1 MEDKIRTSE
10 PGKDGKKTEPPES
23 SPASTP
29 TPPRRVEGKLVRR
42 APTKARREANRRNA
56 KRSTGPRSERGKATA
71 SANAVKHG
79 VFARPVPA
87 QGFLAR
93 DGILRSALA
102 DESADEFSAFL
113 DRFNEA
119 LAPRDALDAML
130 VEKMALALWRYR
142 RLRRFE
148 RSKVDWEISFKE
160 RCVAN
165 EGYSEARKPG
175 MAEGRAERRL
185 LPDEETLQK
194 ILRYEAALEREWMR
208 CYALLEQRRQQRE
221 SDDPP
226 PLHSILRM
234 G

>member
-1 MEDKIRTSE
+1 MEDIIRIGE
-10 PGKDGKKTEPPES
+10 PEKDGKKPEPPES

-29 TPPRRVEGKLVRR
+29 TPLVRR
-42 APTKARREANRRNA
+42 TPTKARREANRRNA
-56 KRSTGPRSERGKATA
+56 KRSTGPRTKRGKATV
-71 SANAVKHG
+71 SANAIKHG
-79 VFARPVPA
+79 VFAHPVLA

-93 DGILRSALA
+93 DGVLRSALA
-102 DESADEFSAFL
+102 DESIDEFRDFL
-113 DRFNEA
+113 ARLNEA

-142 RLRRFE
+142 RLRRYE

-165 EGYSEARKPG
+165 EGHPEARKPG
-175 MAEGRAERRL
+175 MAESRAERRL

-221 SDDPP
+221 NEDPP

>member
-1 MEDKIRTSE
+1 MDEKIPSNGTPGRAE
-10 PGKDGKKTEPPES
+10 PAEPW
-23 SPASTP
+23 PAPDEPSA
-29 TPPRRVEGKLVRR
+29 PRLVRR
-42 APTKARREANRRNA
+42 TPTKAIRSANRRNA
-56 KRSTGPRSERGKATA
+56 RRSTGPRSERGKATA
-71 SANAVKHG
+71 SANAIRHG
-79 VFARPVPA
+79 VLARPVLT

-93 DGILRSALA
+93 DGVLRSALA
-102 DESADEFSAFL
+102 DESADEFRALL
-113 DRFNEA
+113 DRLNEA

-148 RSKVDWEISFKE
+148 RSKVDWEISFRE
-160 RCVAN
+160 LCVAK
-165 EGYSEARKPG
+165 EGFSEARKPG

-185 LPDEETLQK
+185 LPDEETLQR

-226 PLHSILRM
+226 PLHSILRI